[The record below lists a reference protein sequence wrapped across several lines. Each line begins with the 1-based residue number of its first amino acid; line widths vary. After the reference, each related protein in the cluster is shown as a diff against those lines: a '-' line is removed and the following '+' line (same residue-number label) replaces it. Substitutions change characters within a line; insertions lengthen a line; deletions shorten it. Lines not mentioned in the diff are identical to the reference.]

1 MRLLIT
7 HHRRV
12 GISHH
17 GKTEN
22 QGLGSVSLGR
32 FYGPLSYT
40 VLVTGRGGP
49 RVVRL
54 SRVLV
59 RPGRESRST
68 PISCTGTIRPRVTQN
83 INTPFM
89 LLTCVC
95 LHSSFPGVFHCTV
108 RGGEMGGR
116 PPLPPVGVACG
127 TVDDNIIDGRCQY
140 RNLTTHLIQDQDNWA
155 GPGRLG

>member
-1 MRLLIT
+1 M
-7 HHRRV
+7 
-12 GISHH
+12 
-17 GKTEN
+17 
-22 QGLGSVSLGR
+22 
-32 FYGPLSYT
+32 
-40 VLVTGRGGP
+40 
-49 RVVRL
+49 VRL

-68 PISCTGTIRPRVTQN
+68 PTSCTGTIRPRVRQN

-127 TVDDNIIDGRCQY
+127 TMDDNIIDGRCQY

-155 GPGRLG
+155 GPGRLGWTRRCETPRSSGAGASWRSPRVWQPDGPLESPWPPSI